1 MFVENI
7 LYNENNWYIRLL
19 NAASDISIVKC
30 IKTLLRDL
38 KQLSSRNICIIIT
51 NNMLYVNSYLYP
63 ICCVF
68 SILFIFSQL
77 QKKLFFIMED
87 RGFKALSHIEKNSM
101 TLVLVYKKIP
111 KSVNFF
117 LCFFKN
123 ITNER
128 IAMSIFFPAFF
139 CVTMIMHG

>member
-1 MFVENI
+1 
-7 LYNENNWYIRLL
+7 
-19 NAASDISIVKC
+19 
-30 IKTLLRDL
+30 
-38 KQLSSRNICIIIT
+38 
-51 NNMLYVNSYLYP
+51 MLYVNSYLYP

-111 KSVNFF
+111 KSVNFS

-128 IAMSIFFPAFF
+128 IAMSIFFPSFF
-139 CVTMIMHG
+139 AKQ